1 MSLTVTDLARSPIL
15 APLSFS
21 VGPGELVGLVGPNGA
36 GKTTLLRAL
45 AGLTRGMGSV
55 RIDGIALT
63 DMHPGA
69 RARRLAWLPADR
81 GTVWPMRGRD
91 IVALGLMPLGVRDEA
106 AIDAALAAVDAVSFA
121 DRDVQSLS
129 TGERARVLL
138 ARALVAR
145 PGLLLLDEPIA
156 NLDPEHRLG
165 VLDTLRAEAARGAA
179 VIVALH
185 DLDLAAARCDRLLL
199 LEGGRLIADG
209 APAAVLTPAT
219 LAQVFKVRRSAA
231 GWQRAG

>member
-1 MSLTVTDLARSPIL
+1 MSLTVSNLARSPIL
-15 APLSFS
+15 APLSFN
-21 VGPGELVGLVGPNGA
+21 VAPGELVGLVGPNGA

-45 AGLTRGMGSV
+45 AGLTSGMGSV

-63 DMHPGA
+63 DMHPNA

-91 IVALGLMPLGVRDEA
+91 IVALGLLPLGGRDEA
-106 AIDAALAAVDAVSFA
+106 AIDVALAAVDATGFA

-145 PGLLLLDEPIA
+145 PQLLLLDEPIA

-165 VLDTLRAEAARGAA
+165 VLDALRGEAKRGAA
-179 VIVALH
+179 VVVALH

-199 LEGGRLIADG
+199 LDAGRLIGDG
-209 APAAVLTPAT
+209 VPNAVLTLAT
-219 LAQVFKVRRSAA
+219 LAQVFKVRRAET
-231 GWQRAG
+231 GWQRA